1 MAKKSD
7 STGKSSKS
15 FDVSKPGET
24 PASATS
30 RPVIVGH
37 SPMIKKDPMVR
48 DSIADSE
55 NPKDEEESKLPI
67 QTHEI
72 KIEPLKE
79 ESKPKEEAKAE
90 EKTEEKPADKKP
102 KPEEE
107 KPEES
112 KSESGAVE
120 ALAGEVTAK
129 REEQKQKE
137 AAEAKVKEVE
147 KVIESKEFFLP
158 IGQAARRR
166 SAFRFVLVFIVFIL
180 VAAIILNFMIDAEAL
195 DIGVEPLTDLL

>member
-7 STGKSSKS
+7 ATDKSSKLS
-15 FDVSKPGET
+15 DVSKPGET

-48 DSIADSE
+48 DSIGD
-55 NPKDEEESKLPI
+55 PEESKSEDDSRLPI

-79 ESKPKEEAKAE
+79 ASKTKEEPEPE
-90 EKTEEKPADKKP
+90 EEVAKKP
-102 KPEEE
+102 KATEE
-107 KPEES
+107 KPEEEP
-112 KSESGAVE
+112 KPKDGAVE
-120 ALAGEVTAK
+120 ALAGEVNAK

-137 AAEAKVKEVE
+137 AAEAKAKELE

-166 SAFRFVLVFIVFIL
+166 SAFRFVLIFVALL
-180 VAAIILNFMIDAEAL
+180 VLAAAILNFMIDAETI